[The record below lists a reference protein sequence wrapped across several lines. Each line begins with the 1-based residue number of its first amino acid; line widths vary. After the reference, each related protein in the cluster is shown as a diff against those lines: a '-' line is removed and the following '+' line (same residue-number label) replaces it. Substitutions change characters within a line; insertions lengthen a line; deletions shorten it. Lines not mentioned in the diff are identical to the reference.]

1 MTIVLGDFNEVRIET
16 ERLGYTFCKRGAKL
30 FNDFIYKSQ
39 LVDLPMGG
47 RKFTRMNKFG
57 TKLSKI
63 DHILVCNR
71 FISKWPN
78 EQLMELPR
86 ELSDHCPL
94 VQRTHSDNYGP
105 IPFKFFNSWL
115 SHGEFPTIVSQSWS
129 KLEVAKWAGRAA
141 KLEVFDTKA
150 ENGGLEGQEI
160 EERLAIM
167 KQLEDMDHFIRL
179 DLLQKYK
186 IKWDIDGD
194 EN

>member
-1 MTIVLGDFNEVRIET
+1 MFKDTATI
-16 ERLGYTFCKRGAKL
+16 
-30 FNDFIYKSQ
+30 
-39 LVDLPMGG
+39 PMGG

-63 DHILVCNR
+63 DCILVCNR

-78 EQLMELPR
+78 EQLMALPR

-115 SHGEFPTIVSQSWS
+115 SH
-129 KLEVAKWAGRAA
+129 A

-167 KQLEDMDHFIRL
+167 KQLEDMDHFISSMFKTLSNVEVGLL
-179 DLLQKYK
+179 DAPFTTKE
-186 IKWDIDGD
+186 IKSMVWDCGGSKAPRPNGFTFKFIKLYWDTIGN
-194 EN
+194 EFIEMAK